1 MNLTLYSL
9 LNTKTRSKHWK
20 KKRLKTKQNKEPYSC
35 VILFANV
42 RNARATT
49 LVHVKV
55 LRNLEKVLSQ
65 NFGICLQGTHSVF
78 QNELFLLFSHNCIE
92 CSIQFHIPI
101 AGSVS
106 EGIQP
111 GVYHDMVECWVISTA
126 TNVTLWEGLKNLS
139 PHSLARQIVDRFFV
153 WYKLLGVHPLHAI

>member
-1 MNLTLYSL
+1 MIIVISHHNLKHIKKKQSAYESYTLF
-9 LNTKTRSKHWK
+9 TFKHQNSVKALK

-111 GVYHDMVECWVISTA
+111 GVYHDMVEC
-126 TNVTLWEGLKNLS
+126 
-139 PHSLARQIVDRFFV
+139 
-153 WYKLLGVHPLHAI
+153 